1 MAVDS
6 VEKQD
11 NSPAGKPALAKRL
24 RWVLIFAA
32 IAVAIGASVFFW
44 WTSRDLDGPDK
55 DSGTYTVR
63 RNDLPIT
70 VTENGDIKAINSKE
84 IKSEVE
90 GRTTIIS
97 IVDEGT
103 IITPEDVNNG
113 KLLVKLDSS
122 DIEQKLTAQEV
133 QFLSA
138 EASYTD
144 ANESLD
150 IQKKQNDSDIKAG
163 QLKVRFALM
172 DLQKYLGEVVAEKLM
187 PAPVVPAQVTQA
199 QVSPATNPGPEH
211 NEPSLSIE
219 WQGEIAS
226 AIEAPELGGEA
237 LQKLREQNNNI
248 TLAESTFENKSDEL
262 MWTEKL
268 YKKQYVAETKL
279 KADQLE
285 VQSLKIQMEKARTA
299 KDLFIKYEFPKQT
312 EKLLSDYDE
321 AKRELERIEA
331 RARSKLTQAQAR
343 LKSSE
348 ATYLLQK
355 RRLEK
360 LQKQLKACT
369 IKAPTPGQVVYG
381 SSEEPWYRQDRRI
394 EEGAEIY
401 ERQKII
407 SIPDPT
413 EMKVEIRVHETWID
427 KVKVDQKADI
437 TVAAFPD
444 KTFTG
449 KVMKKAPL
457 AAQQW
462 FLSQDLKVY
471 KTDVSIDGTHDF
483 IKTGMSAKVEIIIDQ
498 LQDVLIVPIQAVIT
512 QEGKKVCYC
521 LKKNRPQKREVETGA
536 FNNNFVE
543 IKSGLAE
550 GEKVL
555 LNPPRPGES
564 EETSEKEQKT
574 DKTA

>member
-1 MAVDS
+1 MAVNGI
-6 VEKQD
+6 EKQG
-11 NSPAGKPALAKRL
+11 NKGKPTLMKRL
-24 RWVLIFAA
+24 RWILIFAVV
-32 IAVAIGASVFFW
+32 AVAIGVSIFLW
-44 WTSRDLDGPDK
+44 WRFGRTKGSNK
-55 DSGTYTVR
+55 AIGTYTVR
-63 RNDLPIT
+63 RDDLPIT

-113 KLLVKLDSS
+113 KVLVELDSS

-150 IQKKQNDSDIKAG
+150 IQKKQNESDIKAG

-172 DLQKYLGEVVAEKLM
+172 DLQKYLGEVVVKKLM
-187 PAPVVPAQVTQA
+187 
-199 QVSPATNPGPEH
+199 SGATNPGH
-211 NEPSLSIE
+211 EPN
-219 WQGEIAS
+219 EIAS
-226 AIEAPELGGEA
+226 AIEAPDLGGEA
-237 LQKLREQNNNI
+237 LQKLREMDNDIYMKEQQLR
-248 TLAESTFENKSDEL
+248 LAESEL
-262 MWTEKL
+262 EWSEKL
-268 YKKQYVAETKL
+268 YEKEYLSRKEKESHRLDKEGKDIAWQ
-279 KADQLE
+279 KA
-285 VQSLKIQMEKARTA
+285 KTA
-299 KDLFIKYEFPKQT
+299 KDLFVKYEFPKQA
-312 EKLLSDYDE
+312 EKLLSDHEE
-321 AKRELERIEA
+321 ANRELERIEA

-343 LKSSE
+343 LKSSQ

-355 RRLEK
+355 RQLEK

-369 IKAPTPGQVVYG
+369 IKAPAPGQVVYG
-381 SSEEPWYRQDRRI
+381 SSEEPWFRQDRQI
-394 EEGAEIY
+394 EEGATIY

-407 SIPDPT
+407 SIPDPS
-413 EMKVEIRVHETWID
+413 EMKVQIKVHETWID
-427 KVKVDQKADI
+427 KVKVDQKANI

-444 KTFTG
+444 ETFTG
-449 KVMKKAPL
+449 NVMKKAPL

-471 KTDVSIDGTHDF
+471 ETDVSIDGTHDS
-483 IKTGMSAKVEIIIDQ
+483 IKTGMSAKVEITIDE
-498 LQDVLIVPIQAVIT
+498 LKDVLIVPIQAVIT

-521 LKKNRPQKREVETGA
+521 LKKNRPQKREVETGS

-550 GEKVL
+550 GDKVM

-564 EETSEKEQKT
+564 EETSEKEQKA

>member
-1 MAVDS
+1 MAVNGI
-6 VEKQD
+6 EKQA
-11 NSPAGKPALAKRL
+11 NNTAGKSALIKRL
-24 RWVLIFAA
+24 RWILIFPVV
-32 IAVAIGASVFFW
+32 AVVIGVSIFLW
-44 WTSRDLDGPDK
+44 WLFGRTEDSNK
-55 DSGTYTVR
+55 DIGTYTVR
-63 RNDLPIT
+63 RDDLPIT

-113 KLLVKLDSS
+113 KVLVKLDSS
-122 DIEQKLTAQEV
+122 EIEQKLTQQEV

-150 IQKKQNDSDIKAG
+150 IQKNQNDSDIKAG

-172 DLQKYLGEVVAEKLM
+172 DLQKYLGEVVTEKLM
-187 PAPVVPAQVTQA
+187 
-199 QVSPATNPGPEH
+199 SGATNPGPEY
-211 NEPSLSIE
+211 N
-219 WQGEIAS
+219 EIAS
-226 AIEAPELGGEA
+226 AIKAPQLGGEA
-237 LQKLREQNNNI
+237 LQKLREMDNNI
-248 TLAESTFENKSDEL
+248 TLAESRFENKSDEL
-262 MWTEKL
+262 MWTERL

-285 VQSLKIQMEKARTA
+285 VQSLKIQVDKAKTA
-299 KDLFIKYEFPKQT
+299 KDLFVKYEFPKQA
-312 EKLLSDYDE
+312 EKLLSDHE
-321 AKRELERIEA
+321 ESNRELERIEA

-343 LKSSE
+343 LKSSQ

-355 RRLEK
+355 RQLEK

-369 IKAPTPGQVVYG
+369 IKAPAPGQVVYG
-381 SSEEPWYRQDRRI
+381 SSEEPWYRQDRQI
-394 EEGAEIY
+394 EEGASIY
-401 ERQKII
+401 ERQNII
-407 SIPDPT
+407 SIPDPS
-413 EMKVEIRVHETWID
+413 EMKVEIKVHETWID
-427 KVKVDQKADI
+427 KVKVDQKANI

-444 KTFTG
+444 ETFTG
-449 KVMKKAPL
+449 KVLKKAPL

-471 KTDVSIDGTHDF
+471 KTDVSIDGTHGF

-498 LQDVLIVPIQAVIT
+498 LQNVLIVPIQAVIT

-521 LKKNRPQKREVETGA
+521 LNKTDPEKREVETGS
-536 FNNNFVE
+536 FNNDFVE

-555 LNPPRPGES
+555 LNPPRPGEL
-564 EETSEKEQKT
+564 EETGEKEQKAG
-574 DKTA
+574 KTA